1 MLTWHNE
8 AYMQVQMRK
17 QHSNIN
23 SQHTGHMPHI
33 NKWAQHAMC
42 KAMQQVIASTQHN
55 MTR

>member
-1 MLTWHNE
+1 MFTWHNQ

-33 NKWAQHAMC
+33 NKWAQRAMR
-42 KAMQQVIASTQHN
+42 KAMQHVIASTQYN
-55 MTR
+55 ITR